1 MRSYSGRIVAL
12 LLTFLLLLSACSTP
26 AAPATGSASEV
37 AADEGAA
44 ESMEEAGVDGGELV
58 FGLSTE
64 PPDLDPQISK
74 GTAARTVKLQVYRG
88 LVSFHKGGE
97 IIMDLAESVEQP
109 DDVTYIFSL
118 RDNANWHNGAPVT
131 ADDVKFSI
139 ERILDPE
146 VGAGTRTQL
155 SIIDSVE
162 VIDEK
167 TVQIALSQPTAA
179 FMSLLAIAES
189 AIVSKDW
196 IEAGN
201 DPANDMMGSG
211 PFKFVEREKGVRIV
225 LEKNSEYYR
234 EGYPKLD
241 KITFIPY
248 RDENLRVTA
257 LKTGDVDLIEYVP
270 WKDMVAIDADASLT
284 LETTVGP
291 FMYLIF
297 NPEREP
303 FDNPLV
309 RKAIG
314 YAIDRQG
321 VIDAAFVGRGSEL
334 FGLPVPENSWLYN
347 EELTNFWSYDP
358 DKAKEMLAE
367 AGYPDGFTA
376 KLLSTAT
383 YDMHEQ
389 TAVVVADSLSKIGI
403 EVELVLPEWGA
414 RVEQGNAADYDFA
427 VMGSGAAIIDPDWLT
442 AYYSIEGIQYGRVPN
457 WQNDE
462 VDSLLSEA
470 ASAQD
475 QDERIALYQQFAQIA
490 LEEAP
495 YVWLTWREQGYA
507 YQSSITGFENIPFLT
522 FNSGVTLEEVA
533 VK

>member
-1 MRSYSGRIVAL
+1 MGSHIWRGGTLVL
-12 LLTFLLLLSACSTP
+12 VLVLLLSACGAP
-26 AAPATGSASEV
+26 AAPATGSQPAAAQDSAETMEEV
-37 AADEGAA
+37 AAE
-44 ESMEEAGVDGGELV
+44 GGELI

-64 PPDLDPQISK
+64 PPNMDPQVGK
-74 GTAARTVKLQVYRG
+74 GTAARTVKVQVYRG
-88 LVSFHKGGE
+88 LVSFHKDGE

-109 DDVTYIFSL
+109 DDVTYVFKL
-118 RDNANWHNGAPVT
+118 RDNANWHNGDPVT
-131 ADDVKFSI
+131 AEDVKFSL

-146 VGAGTRTQL
+146 TGATTRTQL
-155 SIIDSVE
+155 SVIETIE
-162 VIDEK
+162 VVDEK
-167 TVQIALSQPTAA
+167 TVQLTLSQPTAA
-179 FMSLLAIAES
+179 FLSLLAIAES
-189 AIVSKDW
+189 AIVSKNW
-196 IEAGN
+196 VEAGN
-201 DPANDMMGSG
+201 DLDADMMGAG

-225 LEKNSEYYR
+225 LEKNPDYYQ

-241 KITFIPY
+241 KLTFVPY

-257 LKTGDVDLIEYVP
+257 LKTGDVDIIEYVP
-270 WKDMVAIDADASLT
+270 WKDMVAIDADPNLK

-297 NPEREP
+297 NPDREP
-303 FDNPLV
+303 FNNPQV

-321 VIDAAFVGRGSEL
+321 VLDAAFVGRGSQL
-334 FGLPVPENSWLYN
+334 FGLPVPENSWLYD
-347 EELTNFWSYDP
+347 ESLVNFWDYNP
-358 DKAKEMLAE
+358 DKAKELLAE
-367 AGYPDGFTA
+367 AGYPDGFKA

-403 EVELVLPEWGA
+403 EVELELPEWGA
-414 RVEQGNAADYDFA
+414 RVEQGNAGEYDFA

-442 AYYSIEGIQYGRVPN
+442 DYYSVEGIRYGRVPN
-457 WQNDE
+457 WSNSE
-462 VDSLLSEA
+462 VDRLLGEA
-470 ASAQD
+470 ASVQD
-475 QDERIALYQQFAQIA
+475 QDERIALYKEFAAIA

-507 YQSSITGFENIPFLT
+507 YQNGIEGFQNIPFLT
-522 FNSGVTLEEVA
+522 FNSGITLEEVS

>member
-1 MRSYSGRIVAL
+1 MHDKMKGL
-12 LLTFLLLLSACSTP
+12 GLLLLALMLVMAACAAP
-26 AAPATGSASEV
+26 EAPATGSESV
-37 AADEGAA
+37 AGEA
-44 ESMEEAGVDGGELV
+44 ESMEEVSVEGGEFV

-64 PPDLDPQISK
+64 PPNLDPQVGK

-88 LVSFHKGGE
+88 LVSFYKGGE

-109 DDVTYIFSL
+109 DDVTYVFTL
-118 RDNANWHNGAPVT
+118 RANANWHNGDPVT

-146 VGAGTRTQL
+146 VGATTRTQL
-155 SIIDSVE
+155 SIIDSIE

-167 TVQIALSQPTAA
+167 TVQITLSQPSAA
-179 FMSLLAIAES
+179 FLSQLAIAES
-189 AIVSKDW
+189 AIVSKNW
-196 IEAGN
+196 VEAGN
-201 DPANDMMGSG
+201 DLDSDMMGSG

-225 LEKNSEYYR
+225 LEKNPDYYR
-234 EGYPKLD
+234 EGFPKLD
-241 KITFIPY
+241 KLTFIPY

-270 WKDMVAIDADASLT
+270 WKDMVAIDADQNLT

-321 VIDAAFVGRGSEL
+321 VLDAAFVGRGSEL

-347 EELTNFWSYDP
+347 EELVNFWSFDP

-367 AGYPDGFTA
+367 AGYPDGFSA

-462 VDSLLSEA
+462 VNSLLAEA

-475 QDERIALYQQFAQIA
+475 QDERIALYQEFAQIA

-507 YQSSITGFENIPFLT
+507 YQSGVSGFENIPFLT
-522 FNSGVTLEEVA
+522 FNSGITMEEVS
-533 VK
+533 VGE